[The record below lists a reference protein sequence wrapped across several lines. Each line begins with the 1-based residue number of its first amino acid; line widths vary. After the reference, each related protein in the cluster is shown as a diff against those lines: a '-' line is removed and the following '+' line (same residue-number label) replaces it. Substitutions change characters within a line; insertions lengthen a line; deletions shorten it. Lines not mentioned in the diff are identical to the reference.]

1 MTMWSS
7 GYTVRHISPIEE
19 QAALSQGADLFSESF
34 IFFVSAGIVVHEYIK
49 SSEKERKKEEANLQ
63 NIRDEASA
71 LLAKL
76 DSLDKRLISLEEYAK
91 ANRHAIVIG
100 RNATYVSPDEDVNS
114 PEESRRARRWWHF
127 F

>member
-91 ANRHAIVIG
+91 ANRHALVIG
-100 RNATYVSPDEDVNS
+100 RNATYASPDEDVNS